1 MQKHKK
7 EKRAKTRFFLYIF
20 LFALGCVCVCVSL
33 FLGQPSELARV
44 YKQGA
49 VFFLSKFSWAAQKK
63 NEDRYRITHRLSSM
77 QSHTFPLFFY
87 GSAIPIRYQTAN

>member
-1 MQKHKK
+1 MLKHKQ
-7 EKRAKTRFFLYIF
+7 EKRAKNEILLIYIF
-20 LFALGCVCVCVSL
+20 LFALGCVCVSL